1 MSIKRVWVEQYR
13 PKSVSKIIMPDE
25 RMRKQFAQFVERGE
39 IPNILMY
46 GGPGTGKTS
55 MSLALIRDLKVEKV
69 DVMKVNCSNE
79 KIEAIRDK
87 VLGFATTMAMGAFK
101 VVRLEEFD
109 YLGHDAQALLRALME
124 DVSSSCRF
132 IATCNYI
139 NKVTP
144 PLRSRFSGGEFQI
157 AAPAKEDVIVLAA
170 EILEAEGVEFDVDDL
185 EKVVAASYPDVR
197 KMINLLEGSTIGGKL
212 SLSNGTAAVADW
224 KLDLLPALE
233 ASDLK
238 LARKIVCESATAQ
251 ELTEVFRFLFDNVH
265 RVKKLKGYLDD
276 AIVLIAQYQYQ
287 HAFVSDPEIN
297 IAALFIEID
306 RLTK

>member
-1 MSIKRVWVEQYR
+1 
-13 PKSVSKIIMPDE
+13 
-25 RMRKQFAQFVERGE
+25 
-39 IPNILMY
+39 
-46 GGPGTGKTS
+46 
-55 MSLALIRDLKVEKV
+55 
-69 DVMKVNCSNE
+69 
-79 KIEAIRDK
+79 
-87 VLGFATTMAMGAFK
+87 MAMGKFK

-124 DVSSSCRF
+124 DVSNSCRF

-170 EILEAEGVEFDVDDL
+170 EILEAEGVTFDVDDL

-197 KMINLLEGSTIGGKL
+197 KMINLLEGSTIDGVL
-212 SLSNGTAAVADW
+212 SLSNGASVADW

-251 ELTEVFRFLFDNVH
+251 ELTEVFRFMFDNVH

-276 AIVLIAQYQYQ
+276 AIVLLAQYQYQ

-297 IAALFIEID
+297 IAAMFIEID

>member
-1 MSIKRVWVEQYR
+1 MKKVWVEKYR

-25 RMRKQFAQFVERGE
+25 RMRKLFAQFVERGE

-55 MSLALIRDLKVEKV
+55 MSLALIRDLGVEKV

-87 VLGFATTMAMGAFK
+87 VLGFATTMAMGKFK

-124 DVSSSCRF
+124 DVSNSCRF

-170 EILEAEGVEFDVDDL
+170 EILEAEGVTFDVDDL

-197 KMINLLEGSTIGGKL
+197 KMINLLECSTIDGAL
-212 SLSNGTAAVADW
+212 SLASGAAVADW

-238 LARKIVCESATAQ
+238 LARKITCESATAQ

>member
-1 MSIKRVWVEQYR
+1 MSLKPVWVEQYR
-13 PKSVSKIIMPDE
+13 PRSVDKIIMPDD
-25 RMRKQFAQFVERGE
+25 RTRKIFQNFIRDGQ

-55 MSLALIRDLKVEKV
+55 LSLALIRDLGIQKM
-69 DVMKVNCSNE
+69 DVLKVNCSDE
-79 KIEAIRDK
+79 KIEAIREK
-87 VLGFATTMAMGAFK
+87 VQGFATTMAMGSFK

-124 DVSSSCRF
+124 EVQGSCRF

-139 NKVTP
+139 NKITP

-170 EILEAEGVEFDVDDL
+170 EILEAEGVTFDVDDL
-185 EKVVAASYPDVR
+185 EKIVSASYPDVR
-197 KMINLLEGSTIGGKL
+197 KMINLLEGSTIDGAL
-212 SLSNGTAAVADW
+212 SIATGATVADW

-251 ELTEVFRFLFDNVH
+251 ELTDVFRFLYDNIH
-265 RVKKLKGYLDD
+265 RVKKLKSNLDD

-287 HAFVSDPEIN
+287 HAFVADPEIN
-297 IAALFIEID
+297 IAALFCEINA
-306 RLTK
+306 LMK

>member
-1 MSIKRVWVEQYR
+1 MKKVWVEQYR
-13 PKSVSKIIMPDE
+13 PKSVDKIIMPDE
-25 RMRKQFAQFVERGE
+25 RTRKQFAQFVKNGE

-55 MSLALIRDLKVEKV
+55 MSLALIRDLKVERV
-69 DVMKVNCSNE
+69 DVLKVNCSNE

-87 VLGFATTMAMGAFK
+87 VLGFATTMAMGHFK

-124 DVSSSCRF
+124 DVSNSCRF

-144 PLRSRFSGGEFQI
+144 PLRSRFQEFQLV
-157 AAPAKEDVIVLAA
+157 APAKEDVIVLAA
-170 EILEAEGVEFDVDDL
+170 EILEAEGIAFEVDDV
-185 EKVVAASYPDVR
+185 EKIVAASYPDVR
-197 KMINLLEGSTIGGKL
+197 KMIQLLEGSAIDGTL
-212 SLSNGTAAVADW
+212 SLSNGTSVADW

-251 ELTEVFRFLFDNVH
+251 ELSDVFRFLYDNMH
-265 RVKKLKGYLDD
+265 RAKKLKTHLDD
-276 AIVLIAQYQYQ
+276 ATVLLAQYQYQ
-287 HAFVSDPEIN
+287 HAFVADPEIN
-297 IAALFIEID
+297 IAALFIELNS
-306 RLTK
+306 LT